1 MTVEELLEQID
12 DMLDKAWSLPMS
24 GGKCLVDAERLRNI
38 VDDIRAYMPNEVRQ
52 ARAIVADR
60 GDIVETAKLEAE
72 GIIRAAEERARRLV
86 AQEEIVKQSQQKANE
101 IMTQTQLKSREM
113 RKGASDFS
121 EDLLRRTEEAI
132 AQRLAEVRQA
142 RQLLRQP
149 QKTENKNKNTEI
161 NE

>member
-86 AQEEIVKQSQQKANE
+86 AQEEIVKQSQQKSNE
-101 IMTQTQLKSREM
+101 ILTQTQLKSREM

-121 EDLLRRTEEAI
+121 EDLLKRTEEAI

-142 RQLLRQP
+142 RQLLRQTP
-149 QKTENKNKNTEI
+149 KTENKNI
-161 NE
+161 DVNE